1 MPGCKC
7 RLRTSGPHNNSETE
21 PGGLGSLHTWRIAS
35 LCISPVQ
42 AGIISFRTANSSFI
56 FDLRRLS
63 IKLWAVF
70 LAIFRPAA
78 LVAEGCFFLDN
89 EAWLADTKGVV
100 VVVFA
105 AAAAAA
111 IAATAPLIEV
121 GGIFAAADG
130 LDDVSSVRGFIW
142 MILRD
147 LVGGGGKAKVS
158 FWAADER
165 LRDLTTSLA
174 WTGYGILAGVL

>member
-1 MPGCKC
+1 M
-7 RLRTSGPHNNSETE
+7 
-21 PGGLGSLHTWRIAS
+21 AS

-78 LVAEGCFFLDN
+78 LVAEGCFFLD
-89 EAWLADTKGVV
+89 ETGPAAAVGVV
-100 VVVFA
+100 FVVAASAAPLVA
-105 AAAAAA
+105 AAGVVL
-111 IAATAPLIEV
+111 APSASSE
-121 GGIFAAADG
+121 A
-130 LDDVSSVRGFIW
+130 VSSVRGFIW

-147 LVGGGGKAKVS
+147 LVGGGGKEKGS
-158 FWAADER
+158 FWAVDER
-165 LRDLTTSLA
+165 LLDLTISLA
-174 WTGYGILAGVL
+174 WTGYSIFSGVF